1 MKPISLGQQS
11 NGKPNSTAV
20 RPPNWPKKSEIVS
33 VDFGAVP
40 FWRPWSLSSRLQI
53 SILAKL
59 STQPT
64 AVVKKIGRSMD
75 SCALGGLSP
84 SSSPS
89 SPQAQCFIDP

>member
-59 STQPT
+59 STQPLSSKRL
-64 AVVKKIGRSMD
+64 AVRWTVVPWGDYPPAPLPRPLRRN
-75 SCALGGLSP
+75 ALSIP
-84 SSSPS
+84 K
-89 SPQAQCFIDP
+89 